1 MMNNDNEL
9 KDINEAELLLP
20 WYVAGTLSKEESQK
34 VETWLNE
41 NPEAEA
47 HLARATEEMD
57 TTITAS
63 EEIPMPRADAV
74 NDLMA
79 AIGAD
84 KPQATTSS
92 FIDRLWDMLSPRYAM
107 AGAAALALVVLGQA
121 TTIGVMM
128 NDQPPAFETASGGA
142 VVIDGPSALVAFND
156 DISLSD
162 ITEYLSAQNL
172 TIVDGPKPGGVFRI
186 AAMDSDEGKAA
197 LEALGAN
204 AELVRFFAET
214 GQ

>member
-9 KDINEAELLLP
+9 KDIDDAELLLP
-20 WYVAGTLSKEESQK
+20 WYVAGTLSNEDTQK

-47 HLARATEEMD
+47 HLARATEELD

-63 EEIPMPRADAV
+63 EEIPMPRAAAI

-84 KPQATTSS
+84 QKQASTTS
-92 FIDRLWDMLSPRYAM
+92 FLDRIWDMLSPRYAM

-121 TTIGVMM
+121 TTIGVMI
-128 NDQPPAFETASGGA
+128 NDQPPAFETASGGS
-142 VVIDGPSALVAFND
+142 VVIDGPTALVAFQND
-156 DISLSD
+156 VPLAT
-162 ITEYLSAQNL
+162 ITEYLSTQNL
-172 TIVDGPKPGGVFRI
+172 TIVDGPKPGGVFRV
-186 AAMDSDEGKAA
+186 AAANTDDGKAA
-197 LEALGAN
+197 LEALSEN

-214 GQ
+214 SQ